1 MALTNLQK
9 GNLTMA
15 EYLGKIKTLTD
26 EVACAGAP
34 LGDAEIISHV
44 ITDLDIDYNPV
55 ISVLAAR
62 VEDVTVQEL
71 YSQLL
76 SFDARLSML
85 QGGNLRQSSVNVASR
100 GRGRGRGQQWRG
112 RGNSSGGGRSGNQGH
127 ARPGDRG
134 NNGGDRGGGNNSYNG
149 GYNSS
154 YNGGYNNNNRR
165 PRCQL
170 CKKPGHEVIDC
181 WHRYDE
187 DFVPDTKH
195 VAAAMREHG
204 GADGDTVWYADSGAT
219 DHVTNELEKLALRE
233 RYHGNDQIHTASGG
247 DMDIAHIGQSS
258 INSPSLKRDLVLKD
272 VLHVPQADKNLAS
285 MSRLTSDNN
294 VFFETHPTY
303 FFIKDRA
310 TKELIHHGRCIGGLY
325 PITSRVFD
333 RKRHCQ
339 VYSAIKPS
347 LAKWH
352 QRLGHPSPNV
362 VKQVVNKG
370 NLSLSRSPESESV
383 CEACQCAKSHQLPYP
398 LSNSVSHAP
407 LELIFSDV
415 CGHARDSFGR
425 KKYYVS
431 FIDDYSK
438 FTWIYLLKFK
448 SEVFSVFQEF
458 QKLVERQ
465 FDRKIL
471 AVQSDWGGEYE
482 KLNSFFRSVGI
493 IHHVSCPH
501 AHQQKIRN
509 KKFETRNIF

>member
-62 VEDVTVQEL
+62 VEDVMVQEL

-181 WHRYDE
+181 WHRYD
-187 DFVPDTKH
+187 
-195 VAAAMREHG
+195 
-204 GADGDTVWYADSGAT
+204 
-219 DHVTNELEKLALRE
+219 
-233 RYHGNDQIHTASGG
+233 
-247 DMDIAHIGQSS
+247 
-258 INSPSLKRDLVLKD
+258 
-272 VLHVPQADKNLAS
+272 
-285 MSRLTSDNN
+285 
-294 VFFETHPTY
+294 
-303 FFIKDRA
+303 
-310 TKELIHHGRCIGGLY
+310 
-325 PITSRVFD
+325 
-333 RKRHCQ
+333 
-339 VYSAIKPS
+339 
-347 LAKWH
+347 
-352 QRLGHPSPNV
+352 
-362 VKQVVNKG
+362 
-370 NLSLSRSPESESV
+370 
-383 CEACQCAKSHQLPYP
+383 
-398 LSNSVSHAP
+398 
-407 LELIFSDV
+407 
-415 CGHARDSFGR
+415 
-425 KKYYVS
+425 
-431 FIDDYSK
+431 
-438 FTWIYLLKFK
+438 
-448 SEVFSVFQEF
+448 
-458 QKLVERQ
+458 
-465 FDRKIL
+465 
-471 AVQSDWGGEYE
+471 
-482 KLNSFFRSVGI
+482 
-493 IHHVSCPH
+493 
-501 AHQQKIRN
+501 
-509 KKFETRNIF
+509 